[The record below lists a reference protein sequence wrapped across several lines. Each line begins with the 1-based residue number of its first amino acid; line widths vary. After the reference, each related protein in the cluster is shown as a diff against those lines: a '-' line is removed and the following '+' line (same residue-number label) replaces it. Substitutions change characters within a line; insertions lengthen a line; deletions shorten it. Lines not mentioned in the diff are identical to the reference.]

1 LTFGHLLGALW
12 TPSSVGWGQSTAGG
26 LLSDPTAW
34 GDHQS
39 RQPGREA
46 AVNVGRGCDS
56 ERMAVVRVTQA
67 YRFALEPAPAQDRAL
82 RSHAGAARFAWNWG
96 LARCKERY
104 EAEGKWYSA
113 VDLHKLWNA
122 EKKADPAL
130 AWWGENSK
138 CAYQEA
144 FRDLDRALRDFI
156 KSKKGLRKGRR
167 LGFPKFK
174 KRGKCRDA
182 FRFGGGAMRCAGSTV
197 TLPRIGTIRTHEP
210 TRKLGRRLENG
221 TARILSATVTRTA
234 QRWFVSFTVEVDRV
248 MPERHAAPGSA
259 IGVDLGVKTLLTGV
273 DDTGVVVTVNGPKA
287 LRSSLRKLRRASRAH
302 SRKNEG
308 STNRRKYAAR
318 IARIHARVANIRADA
333 LHKATTDL
341 AARYETIVAEDLNVT
356 GMLANRRLARAVAD
370 QGFGQARRML
380 GYKTARNG
388 GRLVVADRWHPSS
401 KMCSACGWRKPSL
414 TLAERTFTCEA
425 CGLVLDRDEN
435 AARNL
440 RDLAASGAE
449 RLNACGGTVRPGH
462 AGRVPVKQ
470 EPGTAPADETGTAA
484 RQREAAA

>member
-1 LTFGHLLGALW
+1 
-12 TPSSVGWGQSTAGG
+12 
-26 LLSDPTAW
+26 
-34 GDHQS
+34 
-39 RQPGREA
+39 
-46 AVNVGRGCDS
+46 
-56 ERMAVVRVTQA
+56 MAVVRVTQA
-67 YRFALEPAPAQDRAL
+67 YRFALKPTPAQERAL

-96 LARCKERY
+96 LAKCKDRY
-104 EAEGKWYSA
+104 EAEGNWYSA
-113 VDLHKLWNA
+113 IDLHKLWNA

-156 KSKKGLRKGRR
+156 KSNKGMRKGRR

-174 KRGKCRDA
+174 RRGKCRDA
-182 FRFGGGAMRCAGSTV
+182 FRFGTGAIRCAGRTV
-197 TLPRIGTIRTHEP
+197 TLPRIGTLCTHEP

-221 TARILSATVTRTA
+221 TARILSATVTRAA
-234 QRWFVSFTVEVDRV
+234 QRWFVSFTIEVDRV
-248 MPERHAAPGSA
+248 MPKRPAAPGSA
-259 IGVDLGVKTLLTGV
+259 VGVDLGVKTLLTGV
-273 DDTGVVVTVNGPKA
+273 DDAGAVVTVNGPKA
-287 LRSSLRKLRRASRAH
+287 LGSSLRKLRRASRAH
-302 SRKNEG
+302 SRKNVG
-308 STNRRKYAAR
+308 GANRRKHADR
-318 IARIHARVANIRADA
+318 LARIHARVTNVRADA

-356 GMLANRRLARAVAD
+356 GMLANRRLARAVSD
-370 QGFGQARRML
+370 QGFGQVRRML
-380 GYKTARNG
+380 GYKTTWNG
-388 GRLVVADRWHPSS
+388 GRFVVADRWYPSS
-401 KMCSACGWRKPSL
+401 KTCSACGWRKPSL

-449 RLNACGGTVRPGH
+449 SLNACGGTVRPGH
-462 AGRVPVKQ
+462 AGRVPLKQ
-470 EPGTAPADETGTAA
+470 EPGTASADETGTAA